1 MARTTLDIDAP
12 VLAAL
17 KRIRRAQGK
26 TLGKLVSELVARALS
41 EEQARV
47 RPVARRLAWK
57 AQPMGEKVDLE
68 DREAVWA
75 VLDEDPELQR

>member
-17 KRIRRAQGK
+17 NRLQRAQGK

-41 EEQARV
+41 EGQAPERR
-47 RPVARRLAWK
+47 RPKRLAWK
-57 AQPMGEKVDLE
+57 AQAMGARVDLE

-75 VLDEDPELQR
+75 VLDEDPEAQR